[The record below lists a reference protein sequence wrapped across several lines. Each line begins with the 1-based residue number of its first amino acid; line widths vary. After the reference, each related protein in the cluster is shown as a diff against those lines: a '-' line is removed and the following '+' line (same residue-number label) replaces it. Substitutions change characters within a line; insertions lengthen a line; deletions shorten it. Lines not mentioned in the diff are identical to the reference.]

1 MTSRS
6 EPHYLVRIRAFVFLM
21 AGLFLISVGSGVAL
35 GRFLPFDSLEFV
47 RRAFGGLLQLSPIA
61 LVLVIFLNNALKS
74 LVALL
79 LGVLFGIAPVIFVSA
94 NGFLIGV
101 LSEQMSR
108 EKGAAFTFAALA
120 PHGLLELPA
129 VLISSAIGM
138 KLGYELIRSLRGR
151 GSVGRE
157 IRRGLAFFVR
167 WLLPLFLIAAAV
179 EVFVTP
185 LLVRSVVRA

>member
-1 MTSRS
+1 
-6 EPHYLVRIRAFVFLM
+6 LVRIRAFLFLM
-21 AGLFLISVGSGVAL
+21 MGLFLISVGSGVAL
-35 GRFLPFDSLEFV
+35 GQFLSLDSLAFV
-47 RRAFGGLLQLSPIA
+47 RRAFSGLLQLSPIA

-79 LGVLFGIAPVIFVSA
+79 LGVLFGIAPAIFVTV

-101 LSEQMSR
+101 LSEQLSR
-108 EKGAAFTFAALA
+108 EKGVGFTFAALA

-138 KLGYELIRSLRGR
+138 NLGYELIRSLRGR

-157 IRRGLAFFVR
+157 IRTGLAFFVR

-185 LLVRSVVRA
+185 LLLRSLVRA